1 MPPEITLRPITED
14 DRDFLYNLYANS
26 REEELAQVTWQQMPM
41 DKATFLNMQF
51 EAQHRHYTTTFTDAN
66 FSIVLWKD
74 KPIGRF
80 YIDHRQEEI
89 RLLDIILLP
98 EYRNQGIGSSF
109 LTNILK
115 KAKEMLLP
123 VRLHVEYNNP
133 AMKLYQRFGFYC
145 LEDKGVYK
153 LMEWKPS

>member
-1 MPPEITLRPITED
+1 MRPEISLRPITEN

-26 REEELAQVTWQQMPM
+26 RETELAQVVWQQMPM
-41 DKATFLNMQF
+41 DKTTFLTSQF
-51 EAQHRHYTTTFTDAN
+51 EAQHHHYTTNFIGAN
-66 FSIVLWKD
+66 FSIVMWND

-98 EYRNQGIGSSF
+98 EYRNQGIGSAF
-109 LTNILK
+109 LTNILDE
-115 KAKEMLLP
+115 AKQMSVP
-123 VRLHVEYNNP
+123 VRLHVEYDNP
-133 AMKLYQRFGFYC
+133 AMNLYQRFGFYC

-153 LMEWKPS
+153 LMEWQPN